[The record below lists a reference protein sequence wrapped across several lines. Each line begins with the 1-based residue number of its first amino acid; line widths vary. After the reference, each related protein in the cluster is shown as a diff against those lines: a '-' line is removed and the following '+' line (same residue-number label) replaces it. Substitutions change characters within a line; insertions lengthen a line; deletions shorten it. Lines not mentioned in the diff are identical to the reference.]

1 MEEFLF
7 FSDTV
12 PIFLEGNIRAPAE
25 ASSNHD
31 LAKTESGQN
40 FAKTESGRDFAKTE
54 SGRDFAKTKIYVQ
67 IALPHPLF
75 VLP

>member
-7 FSDTV
+7 SLLAPSHFS
-12 PIFLEGNIRAPAE
+12 EGNIRAPAE

-31 LAKTESGQN
+31 LAKTESD
-40 FAKTESGRDFAKTE
+40 RDFAKTE

-67 IALPHPLF
+67 ITLPHPLF